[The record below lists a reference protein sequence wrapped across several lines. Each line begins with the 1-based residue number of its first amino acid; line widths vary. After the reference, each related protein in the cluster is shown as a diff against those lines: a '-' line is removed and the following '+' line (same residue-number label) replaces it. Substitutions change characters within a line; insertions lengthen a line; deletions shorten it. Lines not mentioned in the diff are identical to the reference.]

1 MTKKQKFFAHEKKQ
15 AQQKNFANSFAQLTW
30 SLRIPL
36 NLKLKNQNQE
46 QKILSKK
53 IEYLQEMSKIQLNHS
68 EDEQTT
74 HEQHPSQK

>member
-1 MTKKQKFFAHEKKQ
+1 MTKKQKFFAHEKNTGAAKIMPTLLL
-15 AQQKNFANSFAQLTW
+15 S
-30 SLRIPL
+30 SLGHSEFYLI
-36 NLKLKNQNQE
+36 KAKNQNQE
-46 QKILSKK
+46 QKTLSKK